1 MELRQL
7 EYLIAVAEEANF
19 TRAAERVRISQPGI
33 SAQIRQLEHELGAQL
48 IDRSG
53 RRASLTAAGEAVLE
67 HARAALVAAGAARQ
81 AADAVNGLLR
91 GQLTVGMVTGCTV
104 TPLFDA
110 LAGFHHAYAGVD
122 ITLIEGGSAEL
133 AAGVRARQIDL
144 ALVGTAGAPPAE
156 VGSFT
161 VVSERLVAMVPPGHP
176 LLDHEP
182 LCLRDVTACPL
193 ICMPPGT
200 GLRGVLDQACAA
212 AGLRPVIAVQAS
224 AGEAII
230 QLAQRG
236 LGIGILNESMTG
248 TDGDRL
254 TAMVIDDIRIPAVLA
269 VIWSPVASP
278 ALRELITRCRAAFGQ
293 PLAAQA
299 GASAIVL

>member
-19 TRAAERVRISQPGI
+19 TRAAERVGISQPGV
-33 SAQIRQLEHELGAQL
+33 SAQIRQLENELGAQL

-67 HARAALVAAGAARQ
+67 HARAALAAAGAARQ

-110 LAGFHHAYAGVD
+110 LAGFHHAYGGVD

-133 AAGVRARQIDL
+133 AAGVRAGQIDL
-144 ALVGTAGAPPAE
+144 ALVGTAGLPPAG

-182 LCLRDVTACPL
+182 VGLRDVTACPL
-193 ICMPPGT
+193 VCMPPGT

-236 LGIGILNESMTG
+236 LGSGSS
-248 TDGDRL
+248 
-254 TAMVIDDIRIPAVLA
+254 V
-269 VIWSPVASP
+269 SP
-278 ALRELITRCRAAFGQ
+278 
-293 PLAAQA
+293 
-299 GASAIVL
+299 

>member
-19 TRAAERVRISQPGI
+19 TRAAERVRISQPGV
-33 SAQIRQLEHELGAQL
+33 STQIRQLEHELGAQL

-67 HARAALVAAGAARQ
+67 HARAALAAAGAARQ

-110 LAGFHHAYAGVD
+110 LAGFHHAYGGVD
-122 ITLIEGGSAEL
+122 ITLTEGGSAEL
-133 AAGVRARQIDL
+133 VAGVRAGRIDL
-144 ALVGTAGAPPAE
+144 ALVGTAGEPPAG

-176 LLDHEP
+176 LLDHGP
-182 LCLRDVTACPL
+182 VCLRDVTACPL

-236 LGIGILNESMTG
+236 LGIGILSESMTG
-248 TDGDRL
+248 TGRDRL

-269 VIWSPVASP
+269 VIWSPVSVTRTAGAHRPVPGCIRP
-278 ALRELITRCRAAFGQ
+278 AAG
-293 PLAAQA
+293 
-299 GASAIVL
+299 GASAVVL

>member
-91 GQLTVGMVTGCTV
+91 GQLRVGMVTGCTV

-133 AAGVRARQIDL
+133 VAGVRARQIDL
-144 ALVGTAGAPPAE
+144 ALVGAAGAPPAG

-161 VVSERLVAMVPPGHP
+161 VVSERLVAMIPPGHP

-236 LGIGILNESMTG
+236 LGIGILSESMTG

-254 TAMVIDDIRIPAVLA
+254 TAMVIDDIRIRAVLA
-269 VIWSPVASP
+269 VIWNPVAAP
-278 ALRELITRCRAAFGQ
+278 ALRELITRCRAAFGL
-293 PLAAQA
+293 PLATQAAQA
-299 GASAIVL
+299 Q

>member
-67 HARAALVAAGAARQ
+67 HARAALAAAGAARQ

-110 LAGFHHAYAGVD
+110 LASFHHAYGGVD

-144 ALVGTAGAPPAE
+144 ALVGTAGEPPAG

-161 VVSERLVAMVPPGHP
+161 VVSERLVAMVPPAHP
-176 LLDHEP
+176 LVDHGP
-182 LCLRDVTACPL
+182 VRLRDVTAYPL

-236 LGIGILNESMTG
+236 LGVGILSESMTRAG
-248 TDGDRL
+248 RDRL
-254 TAMVIDDIRIPAVLA
+254 TAIIIDDIRIPAVLA

-278 ALRELITRCRAAFGQ
+278 ALRELVTRCRAAFGQ

-299 GASAIVL
+299 ARAE

>member
-19 TRAAERVRISQPGI
+19 TRAAERVRISQPGV
-33 SAQIRQLEHELGAQL
+33 STQIRQLEHELGAQL

-67 HARAALVAAGAARQ
+67 HARAALAAAGAARQ

-91 GQLTVGMVTGCTV
+91 GQLTVGMVTGCIV

-110 LAGFHHAYAGVD
+110 LAGFHHAYGGVD

-133 AAGVRARQIDL
+133 AAGVRAGRIDL
-144 ALVGTAGAPPAE
+144 ALVGTAGEPSAE

-161 VVSERLVAMVPPGHP
+161 VVSERLVAMVPAGHP
-176 LLDHEP
+176 LLDHGP
-182 LCLRDVTACPL
+182 VHLRDVTACPL

-200 GLRGVLDQACAA
+200 GLRSVLDHACAA
-212 AGLRPVIAVQAS
+212 AGLRPNIAVQAS

-236 LGIGILNESMTG
+236 LGVGILSESMTG
-248 TDGDRL
+248 TGRDGL
-254 TAMVIDDIRIPAVLA
+254 TAMVIDDVRIPAVLA

-278 ALRELITRCRAAFGQ
+278 ALRELIARCRAAFGQ
-293 PLAAQA
+293 PLTTQA
-299 GASAIVL
+299 TQAT